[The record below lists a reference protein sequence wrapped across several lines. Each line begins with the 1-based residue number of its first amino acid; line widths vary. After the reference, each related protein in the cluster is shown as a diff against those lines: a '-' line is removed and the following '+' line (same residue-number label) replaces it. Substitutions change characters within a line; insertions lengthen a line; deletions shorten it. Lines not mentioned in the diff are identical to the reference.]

1 MYLIVVLICVLL
13 VTNVPRLLAICEYL
27 GFVFQS
33 VALLTSRSKCKEMLS
48 EEQFKAEG
56 MLNRR

>member
-1 MYLIVVLICVLL
+1 MCDYLIVVLICVLL
-13 VTNVPRLLAICEYL
+13 VTVLRLLAICEYL

-48 EEQFKAEG
+48 EQFKAEG